1 MQVVSVD
8 DDHLTVEVR
17 EKLAD
22 AVKENQENTGNKNH
36 VEKVKQTSEQAKN
49 MESTMIENLDL
60 KEGVLSNKMHELQLQ
75 KLTSPDEG
83 IEFDMY
89 SHERREK
96 YQSDGLTERIA
107 ASIDSKRV
115 QEHGHK
121 VNPSDDRRKT
131 RSDSTDSQCSDRSDS
146 CERRKSRSDSLDSV
160 SSDRSDL
167 AMSTSSIPVRKS
179 CMRRSSSTSTDDDTD
194 YELSNPVSP
203 SNGSWGSPGKRN
215 VRFNLNPSVRVFS
228 NKKDKQRWKL
238 EQRLKNQ
245 KLVRENSD
253 DKEATIHEESSGTE
267 ADDQQHGVQHAPKR
281 QDSESSV
288 DEEWTIVDKP
298 AQDQSL
304 SNNLIF
310 ALDD

>member
-1 MQVVSVD
+1 MLSVD
-8 DDHLTVEVR
+8 DDHLTVELR

-22 AVKENQENTGNKNH
+22 AVRENRENISNNH
-36 VEKVKQTSEQAKN
+36 VENGEKTCGEQAN
-49 MESTMIENLDL
+49 DMESTKVDNLDL
-60 KEGVLSNKMHELQLQ
+60 KEGILSNKMHEMKLQ
-75 KLTSPDEG
+75 KLASPDEG

-89 SHERREK
+89 SHERREQ

-107 ASIDSKRV
+107 ASTDPKLV
-115 QEHGHK
+115 QKHGHK
-121 VNPSDDRRKT
+121 VDPNDDCRKM
-131 RSDSTDSQCSDRSDS
+131 RWDSTDSQYTDRSDS
-146 CERRKSRSDSLDSV
+146 CEQEKTRSDSLDSV

-167 AMSTSSIPVRKS
+167 ASSSGSIPVRKS

-194 YELSNPVSP
+194 YELSNPISP

-238 EQRLKNQ
+238 EHRLKNQ
-245 KLVRENSD
+245 KLKRENSD
-253 DKEATIHEESSGTE
+253 EKEATIHEESSGTE
-267 ADDQQHGVQHAPKR
+267 AGEHQHGTKR
-281 QDSESSV
+281 KDSESSV

-298 AQDQSL
+298 AQGHSL